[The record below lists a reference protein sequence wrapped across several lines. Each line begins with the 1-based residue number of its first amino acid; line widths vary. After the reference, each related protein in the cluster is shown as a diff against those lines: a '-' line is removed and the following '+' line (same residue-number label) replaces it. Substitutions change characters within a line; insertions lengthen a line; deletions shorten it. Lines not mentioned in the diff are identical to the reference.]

1 MLPYYTQRLIHTN
14 QLIDFLALFCL
25 PILSPIMLSLVL
37 AMCVNAVSVE
47 LTPVEA
53 ELVPI
58 DK

>member
-1 MLPYYTQRLIHTN
+1 
-14 QLIDFLALFCL
+14 
-25 PILSPIMLSLVL
+25 MLSLVL